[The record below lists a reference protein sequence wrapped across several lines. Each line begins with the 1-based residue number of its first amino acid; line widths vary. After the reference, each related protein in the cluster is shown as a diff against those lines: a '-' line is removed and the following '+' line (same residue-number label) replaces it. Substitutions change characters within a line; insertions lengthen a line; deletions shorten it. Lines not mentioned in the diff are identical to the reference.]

1 MKSILLTKDSD
12 IINGLRLAGV
22 EGVLCNNK
30 KELVKNFDKYKKDPD
45 IGIIILTRDA
55 FEVIKDEVIEV
66 KLSQKTPLVVTI
78 PELGGKMEDDF
89 ILKYV
94 KESVGIKAV

>member
-22 EGVLCNNK
+22 EGVYCK
-30 KELVKNFDKYKKDPD
+30 DRKELLKNFDKYKRDSQ
-45 IGIIILTRDA
+45 IGIIILTA
-55 FEVIKDEVIEV
+55 SSFEKIKDEVIEV
-66 KLSQKTPLVVTI
+66 KLNQKTPLVVTI

-94 KESVGIKAV
+94 KESVGIKAI